1 MRRAAGFSRIRYSGI
16 IALVY
21 SRYRVSGI
29 GFVSLSLSLRRRDL
43 WASYEESA
51 RAQEMTRGRV
61 GRSLFPVRGFLPAGI
76 VAGAARVARMQIL
89 CVYIGVQDGIAA
101 RDEVFAMRCGG
112 GALCV
117 MDERFIG
124 CFRAIGGMSKYK
136 CCTEFRFCETIEI
149 NLIGC
154 I

>member
-1 MRRAAGFSRIRYSGI
+1 
-16 IALVY
+16 
-21 SRYRVSGI
+21 
-29 GFVSLSLSLRRRDL
+29 
-43 WASYEESA
+43 
-51 RAQEMTRGRV
+51 MTRGRV

-154 I
+154 IINFNYIEEYFSFDLIQKNITFLYYKRILHLLKRFFNYF